1 MDFDGDTVSVILVPE
16 EVAEDTMKKL
26 SPRYNKIYK
35 KSLKNIFEFNHET
48 LNGLNVLSD
57 YTPEDPEDLK
67 EPKHFYTDYAE
78 LLKDVEVNGRIG
90 YGTPIVFTGKV
101 GDLEFQSKVTTYGRL
116 RISKIIGA
124 DLDEISVNGEKVFK
138 NQYERI
144 GAKTAAK
151 LMSYLYCS
159 DDWVEKANQ
168 LQKVALKAVTK
179 AGVVTFDYGTLY
191 VDTDNETY
199 KDIRKIA
206 DSTDLTNKQKLILL
220 TERYNKYLKEVEGE
234 FGSDLKQEL
243 DRAARVK
250 LSSIIAINAP
260 SFIVSGVDE
269 VPIVTHKS
277 LLAGFD
283 ESEYNYHAIENRSL
297 QSILVS

>member
-1 MDFDGDTVSVILVPE
+1 M
-16 EVAEDTMKKL
+16 
-26 SPRYNKIYK
+26 
-35 KSLKNIFEFNHET
+35 
-48 LNGLNVLSD
+48 
-57 YTPEDPEDLK
+57 
-67 EPKHFYTDYAE
+67 
-78 LLKDVEVNGRIG
+78 
-90 YGTPIVFTGKV
+90 
-101 GDLEFQSKVTTYGRL
+101 RL
-116 RISKIIGA
+116 
-124 DLDEISVNGEKVFK
+124 VFK

-191 VDTDNETY
+191 VDTDNDTY

-283 ESEYNYHAIENRSL
+283 ESEYRYHAIENRSL
-297 QSILVS
+297 QSIKQSGVSVFVVRHVNKAHNCWKIRKQCINQQLMICMEKTIKILTIVGAIVAGIGEILRQFNIASERERLRENTKK

>member
-1 MDFDGDTVSVILVPE
+1 MGNSIIFSSEKDSGIYD
-16 EVAEDTMKKL
+16 AM
-26 SPRYNKIYK
+26 NKGIA
-35 KSLKNIFEFNHET
+35 KS
-48 LNGLNVLSD
+48 
-57 YTPEDPEDLK
+57 
-67 EPKHFYTDYAE
+67 
-78 LLKDVEVNGRIG
+78 
-90 YGTPIVFTGKV
+90 TG
-101 GDLEFQSKVTTYGRL
+101 EI
-116 RISKIIGA
+116 ISII
-124 DLDEISVNGEKVFK
+124 N
-138 NQYERI
+138 
-144 GAKTAAK
+144 
-151 LMSYLYCS
+151 S

-191 VDTDNETY
+191 VDTDNDTY

-283 ESEYNYHAIENRSL
+283 ESEYRYHAIENRSL